1 MKQTIKL
8 RESELKRMI
17 AESVKSV
24 LNEEHGGTYIQEV
37 LKAIEDA
44 INSTVD
50 TEIARMAIGDRENMM
65 RQTLARFVKDTFS
78 DACALQRKTDA
89 LDSKIITTTAS
100 AAVTRFAP
108 SPNRCILSTLPH
120 PCTRR
125 CLRTDGS

>member
-17 AESVKSV
+17 DESVKRV
-24 LNEEHGGTYIQEV
+24 LNEEHGGTYIQGV

-78 DACALQRKTDA
+78 DACA
-89 LDSKIITTTAS
+89 
-100 AAVTRFAP
+100 
-108 SPNRCILSTLPH
+108 
-120 PCTRR
+120 
-125 CLRTDGS
+125 